1 MASHLWFEMTES
13 RRKTNKISKTTNEVQ
28 GLPQKTGAHGRQLQP
43 ALRYHEMP
51 LGLGDNSG
59 SATPADEHRPEM
71 HHQCG
76 ARNRRENSNAL
87 GRTMEELA
95 GRTAFVTGGASGI
108 GLALGRAF
116 AEAGMKV
123 MLADIET
130 GALDVAVESLRAFS
144 PNVRSVPCDV
154 A

>member
-1 MASHLWFEMTES
+1 MTAV
-13 RRKTNKISKTTNEVQ
+13 RLQQPMFIDCDQRCTISVVPGVVVRT
-28 GLPQKTGAHGRQLQP
+28 
-43 ALRYHEMP
+43 
-51 LGLGDNSG
+51 
-59 SATPADEHRPEM
+59 
-71 HHQCG
+71 
-76 ARNRRENSNAL
+76 SNAL
-87 GRTMEELA
+87 GWTMEELA

-123 MLADIET
+123 MLADIESS
-130 GALDVAVESLRAFS
+130 ALDVAVESLRAFS